1 MIQTLTI
8 LSICLLGAVSHS
20 AQFTQISQSTSQPS
34 SGPADPAKA
43 NPEAEVDAEPVTE
56 PLPSLDELLGL
67 EQGDDS
73 EIDNEAEALR
83 EVLSPREAGEA
94 LGEAVNLMNRVAQ
107 RLEQGNDLSLPTQR
121 LQEDILRKLD
131 QVIESAQNN
140 QQGGG
145 SSSNAQSSSSSNQQ
159 QPDQQQQNAQNGQ
172 QSSPGSESGP
182 EQMPGG
188 TSAAQPGDAP
198 APDGVSWGA
207 LPQRIRDAL
216 SQGISDRYSE
226 LYRSI
231 TEDYYRALAE
241 DEDQ

>member
-1 MIQTLTI
+1 MTRYMSI
-8 LSICLLGAVSHS
+8 LALLM
-20 AQFTQISQSTSQPS
+20 STSTIAIAQPE
-34 SGPADPAKA
+34 D
-43 NPEAEVDAEPVTE
+43 D
-56 PLPSLDELLGL
+56 PLPTLDELLGL
-67 EQGDDS
+67 EDGDDS
-73 EIDNEAEALR
+73 SVDAQAEELS

-94 LGEAVNLMNRVAQ
+94 LGQAVNLMNRVAL
-107 RLEQGNDLSLPTQR
+107 RIEEGNDLSLSTQR

-145 SSSNAQSSSSSNQQ
+145 GSSSSQSSSSSSQQ
-159 QPDQQQQNAQNGQ
+159 QPDQQQQSEQQGQ
-172 QSSPGSESGP
+172 QGQQGSESGK

-188 TSAAQPGDAP
+188 SSSSQPGSEL

-231 TEDYYRALAE
+231 TEQYYRALAE

>member
-1 MIQTLTI
+1 MTRLLPI
-8 LSICLLGAVSHS
+8 LSVLMMSSAIAVAQSDTPKS
-20 AQFTQISQSTSQPS
+20 A
-34 SGPADPAKA
+34 D
-43 NPEAEVDAEPVTE
+43 E
-56 PLPSLDELLGL
+56 PLPTLDELLGL
-67 EQGDDS
+67 EEGDATGV
-73 EIDNEAEALR
+73 DNEGEALR

-94 LGEAVNLMNRVAQ
+94 LGQAVNLMDRVAT
-107 RLEQGNDLSLPTQR
+107 RIEESNDLSLSTQR

-145 SSSNAQSSSSSNQQ
+145 SSSSSQSSSSSSQQQPNQQ
-159 QPDQQQQNAQNGQ
+159 QQEGQSQQQGQ
-172 QSSPGSESGP
+172 EGDGSGQ

-188 TSAAQPGDAP
+188 SSNAQPGGEVAP
-198 APDGVSWGA
+198 NGVSWGA
-207 LPQRIRDAL
+207 LPQRVRDAL

-231 TEDYYRALAE
+231 TEQYYRALAE

>member
-1 MIQTLTI
+1 MTPRTYLI
-8 LSICLLGAVSHS
+8 LPMLLMSGAIV
-20 AQFTQISQSTSQPS
+20 AAQPS
-34 SGPADPAKA
+34 
-43 NPEAEVDAEPVTE
+43 EQPVSDQPTK
-56 PLPSLDELLGL
+56 PLPTLDELLGL
-67 EQGDDS
+67 EEGDASRVD
-73 EIDNEAEALR
+73 DQAEAIR
-83 EVLSPREAGEA
+83 EVLSPRQAGEA
-94 LGEAVNLMNRVAQ
+94 LGQAIDLMDRVAQ
-107 RLEQGNDLSLPTQR
+107 RLEQSGDLSLSTQR

-140 QQGGG
+140 QQSGG
-145 SSSNAQSSSSSNQQ
+145 SSSNAQSSSSGNQQ
-159 QPDQQQQNAQNGQ
+159 QPDQQQQNAQSGQ

-241 DEDQ
+241 DEDR

>member
-1 MIQTLTI
+1 MNRPMPI
-8 LSICLLGAVSHS
+8 LSVLMISS
-20 AQFTQISQSTSQPS
+20 AIALAQSESP
-34 SGPADPAKA
+34 PAQD
-43 NPEAEVDAEPVTE
+43 
-56 PLPSLDELLGL
+56 PLPTLDELLGL
-67 EQGDDS
+67 EEGDASSVDT
-73 EIDNEAEALR
+73 DAEELR
-83 EVLSPREAGEA
+83 EVLSPQQAGEA
-94 LGEAVNLMNRVAQ
+94 LGQAVNLMNRVAT
-107 RLEQGNDLSLPTQR
+107 RIEEGNDLSLSTQR

-145 SSSNAQSSSSSNQQ
+145 GSSSAQSSSSSSQQ
-159 QPDQQQQNAQNGQ
+159 QPDQQQQEGQNGQ
-172 QSSPGSESGP
+172 QGQPGDASGQQ

-188 TSAAQPGDAP
+188 TSTAQPGGEV

-231 TEDYYRALAE
+231 TEQYYRALAE